1 VWGDKRGEDLDLLF
15 LPQSFIK
22 ADSAGRPNF
31 TMHEI
36 DAHDL
41 EDLSLIIDRLLKNK
55 VKIVSFSDIVK

>member
-1 VWGDKRGEDLDLLF
+1 VGTKQGKTLDLLF

-22 ADSAGRPNF
+22 ADNAGRPNF

-41 EDLSLIIDRLLKNK
+41 EDLSLIIDTLLKNK